1 MRHLNKKRARQ
12 LMEKIL
18 SLMSA
23 KEAAIGDGQTMW
35 QADDFV
41 IGSRVD
47 VISAGI
53 ACGCHDCGETV
64 LHEPALS
71 GGHLGRLL
79 RALCG
84 RSPARQGG
92 DESLK
97 HIHRGPTPFH
107 PTTKNTQGVRSADQ
121 QLLAI

>member
-47 VISAGI
+47 VIGAGI

-64 LHEPALS
+64 YTSRRYPAGISVVCEPCAAD
-71 GGHLGRLL
+71 RLL
-79 RALCG
+79 G
-84 RSPARQGG
+84 KEVTS
-92 DESLK
+92 
-97 HIHRGPTPFH
+97 F
-107 PTTKNTQGVRSADQ
+107 
-121 QLLAI
+121 